1 METEKLFVRK
11 ASGLVRGMTG
21 TDALIGNVQR
31 NTLLRFVFRV
41 LSQSSSVVSDMGA
54 ITRCPPPTYSS
65 P

>member
-54 ITRCPPPTYSS
+54 IT
-65 P
+65 